1 MRDNDVQKYIFN
13 NNQAIVNLVSTF
25 KIRGFFWNKLFKKD
39 IFNEIK
45 FPEGIYYEGTY
56 LMHIILGKINKI
68 VVLPSAKYYYYYF
81 KESVTKIKTPEKQ
94 LDYVNNLIKRY
105 NDLYREYEELIPKM
119 RKEILTEEQLRE
131 ALESGW
137 YDFNELVPLNIYRDI
152 YYYIDEL
159 RKYKTDDEIWD
170 FIKPFY
176 TDLIGKIIIEV
187 DRDYLYT
194 KENEKNIYIRRYI
207 KE

>member
-1 MRDNDVQKYIFN
+1 MKIIVQSFSDIITNSSSEVF
-13 NNQAIVNLVSTF
+13 VS
-25 KIRGFFWNKLFKKD
+25 
-39 IFNEIK
+39 
-45 FPEGIYYEGTY
+45 
-56 LMHIILGKINKI
+56 
-68 VVLPSAKYYYYYF
+68 
-81 KESVTKIKTPEKQ
+81 ESSK
-94 LDYVNNLIKRY
+94 
-105 NDLYREYEELIPKM
+105 ELINALNELGIKYDCF
-119 RKEILTEEQLRE
+119 ETEEQLRA

-137 YDFNELVPLNIYRDI
+137 YDFDELVPLNIYRDI

-176 TDLIGKIIIEV
+176 TDLIGKIIVDV

-194 KENEKNIYIRRYI
+194 KEDEKNIYLRNYI

>member
-1 MRDNDVQKYIFN
+1 MKFVIQSFSNIITNSSSEVF
-13 NNQAIVNLVSTF
+13 VS
-25 KIRGFFWNKLFKKD
+25 
-39 IFNEIK
+39 
-45 FPEGIYYEGTY
+45 
-56 LMHIILGKINKI
+56 
-68 VVLPSAKYYYYYF
+68 
-81 KESVTKIKTPEKQ
+81 ESS
-94 LDYVNNLIKRY
+94 
-105 NDLYREYEELIPKM
+105 EELLNAL
-119 RKEILTEEQLRE
+119 KELGIGYDCYETEEQLRE

-176 TDLIGKIIIEV
+176 IDLIGKIIIEV

-194 KENEKNIYIRRYI
+194 KEDEKNIYIRNYI